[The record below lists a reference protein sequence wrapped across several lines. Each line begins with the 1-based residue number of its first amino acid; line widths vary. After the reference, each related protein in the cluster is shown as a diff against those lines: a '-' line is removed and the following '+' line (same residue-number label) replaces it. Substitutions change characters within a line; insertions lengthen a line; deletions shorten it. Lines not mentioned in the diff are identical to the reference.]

1 MTTTFEYVQFIR
13 NANISLIGN
22 ASNPRIL
29 GRFSFGIL
37 EELAELEQKI
47 ADYNTP
53 GSGVTTDD
61 LMLETG
67 DVFAFSTLVLLCH
80 SWGVPANQHSNTE
93 VFYNNIA
100 TYATSILQASIDLP
114 PLAVDMDTCAK
125 NAAAVAKEF
134 RKMYVIGTPFRPK
147 LIADT
152 LPLARAI
159 LIGASMTVYSFSE
172 LFDANIDKL
181 SARISTGTLTVGSE
195 RPNE

>member
-1 MTTTFEYVQFIR
+1 MATTFEYVQFIR
-13 NANISLIGN
+13 NANISLIEN

-37 EELAELEQKI
+37 EELAELGQKI

-61 LMLETG
+61 LMLEAG

-114 PLAVDMDTCAK
+114 PLTVDMDTCAK
-125 NAAAVAKEF
+125 IIAAVAKEF

-147 LIADT
+147 LIADM

-159 LIGASMTVYSFSE
+159 LIGATTTIYSYSE

-181 SARISTGTLTVGSE
+181 SARISAGTFTVGSE